1 METDREMELYIH
13 IPFCRK
19 KCNYCD
25 FLSFPAGQETMD
37 VYVQMLIKEIRE
49 AEKREEK
56 VTSVF
61 LGGGTPSILSGQQM
75 HGILDT
81 CREKFSFSKEAE
93 ITLEANPGTLDQ
105 GKLKALRQAGIN
117 RLSLGLQSAHNGELR
132 ELGRIHTWEDF
143 LESYHMARKAGFRN
157 INVDLMSA
165 LPAQTPESF
174 RDTLKQVTALEPEH
188 ISAYSLIIE
197 EGTPFYE
204 KYACDERDRQ
214 KDGECAQLPSEE
226 EERSMYA
233 DTARILRQAGY
244 RRYEISNYAREGFEC
259 RHNCGYWTRK
269 SYRGFGLGAASLMD
283 ETRYHGTE
291 DLQEYLR
298 GSFPRLDQERLSLQA
313 RMEETMFLGL
323 RLTRGVSIKEFNIQ
337 FGCSIWDVYGKVSAK
352 LTREGLLQE
361 REGWLSLTEKGIDVS
376 NYVLSEFLL

>member
-1 METDREMELYIH
+1 
-13 IPFCRK
+13 
-19 KCNYCD
+19 
-25 FLSFPAGQETMD
+25 
-37 VYVQMLIKEIRE
+37 
-49 AEKREEK
+49 
-56 VTSVF
+56 
-61 LGGGTPSILSGQQM
+61 
-75 HGILDT
+75 
-81 CREKFSFSKEAE
+81 
-93 ITLEANPGTLDQ
+93 
-105 GKLKALRQAGIN
+105 
-117 RLSLGLQSAHNGELR
+117 
-132 ELGRIHTWEDF
+132 
-143 LESYHMARKAGFRN
+143 
-157 INVDLMSA
+157 
-165 LPAQTPESF
+165 
-174 RDTLKQVTALEPEH
+174 
-188 ISAYSLIIE
+188 
-197 EGTPFYE
+197 
-204 KYACDERDRQ
+204 
-214 KDGECAQLPSEE
+214 
-226 EERSMYA
+226 MYA

>member
-1 METDREMELYIH
+1 MGTDREMELYIH

-37 VYVQMLIKEIRE
+37 AYVQMLIREIRE
-49 AEKREEK
+49 AENREEM

-61 LGGGTPSILSGQQM
+61 LGGGTPSILSGRQIQ
-75 HGILDT
+75 GILDA
-81 CREKFSFSKEAE
+81 CREKYSFSKETE

-105 GKLKALRQAGIN
+105 EKLEALRQAGIN

-143 LESYHMARKAGFRN
+143 QESYHMARKVGFGN

-174 RDTLKQVTALEPEH
+174 RDTLKQVTALAPEH

-204 KYACDERDRQ
+204 RYAQDERDRQ
-214 KDGECAQLPSEE
+214 KEGECAHLPSEE

-233 DTARILRQAGY
+233 DTACILRQAGY
-244 RRYEISNYAREGFEC
+244 HRYEISNYAREGFEC

-269 SYRGFGLGAASLMD
+269 NYRGFGLGAASLMD
-283 ETRYHGTE
+283 ETRFHGTE
-291 DLQEYLR
+291 DLQEYLK
-298 GSFPRLDQERLSLQA
+298 GSFPGIDQERLSVQA

-323 RLTRGVSIKEFNIQ
+323 RLTSGVSIEEFNLQ
-337 FGCSIWDVYGKVSAK
+337 FECSFGDVYGKVSAK
-352 LTREGLLQE
+352 LVREGLLQE